1 MKLIKPKF
9 WDKKE
14 KNFIS
19 LLLFP
24 ISLITL
30 LIVFFKKH
38 LSKKIKFNIPVI
50 CVGNIYVGGT
60 GKTPAAIFLAN
71 ELSKLGLNPVILRK
85 FYRNHNDEY
94 SQIRSN
100 YKNLIITKNRIDGI
114 KKAEKN
120 GNNIVILDDGLQDYK
135 IEKDLCISCFHQN
148 QLVGN
153 GLILPAGPLRE
164 NISALKKIQIVLING
179 DKCSDFEK
187 KLKIINKDL
196 EIYYLNY
203 KPLNIEN
210 FKGHKLL
217 AFAAIGNPENFFQLL
232 NNNGLIIKKK
242 LVYPDHYEFTKD
254 EIQKIIDEADHQNLK
269 IITTE
274 KDFFKINNFNLP
286 EINFLKV
293 SLEFVEKEKFINRI
307 QKII

>member
-19 LLLFP
+19 RLLLPF
-24 ISLITL
+24 SLITL
-30 LIVFFKKH
+30 LIIFFKKY
-38 LSKKIKFNIPVI
+38 LSKKIKFKIPVI

-100 YKNLIITKNRIDGI
+100 YKNLIIAKNRIDGI

-135 IEKDLCISCFHQN
+135 IKKDLCISCFHQN

-164 NISALKKIQIVLING
+164 NLSALKKIQIVLING

-274 KDFFKINNFNLP
+274 KDFFKINNFNLH

-293 SLEFVEKEKFINRI
+293 SLEFVEKEKFISRI